1 MTKKH
6 TQKPALKAATP
17 VARKP
22 NLILFGID
30 SLRTDHMSLFGY
42 DRLTTP
48 HIAKFAAQG
57 AAFSRCFSPSWVASS
72 ASRPLAS
79 TT

>member
-1 MTKKH
+1 MTAK
-6 TQKPALKAATP
+6 KAAAQSARSSAAP
-17 VARKP
+17 APRKP

-48 HIAKFAAQG
+48 HIAKFTAQG
-57 AAFSRCFSPSWVASS
+57 AAFSRCLRS
-72 ASRPLAS
+72 ASVRS
-79 TT
+79 S